1 MNVVLPQ
8 TILNYGEYQRK
19 LQRLAFHA
27 EQGDFEAMQKLMDN
41 EEMMKKK
48 NEFLQPIYRE
58 LKSIIRHMTYTEE
71 YKLMREYTYNRQLI
85 IKAIDE
91 DS

>member
-1 MNVVLPQ
+1 
-8 TILNYGEYQRK
+8 
-19 LQRLAFHA
+19 
-27 EQGDFEAMQKLMDN
+27 
-41 EEMMKKK
+41 MMKKK